1 MLKKIKNAIL
11 DSLIWITN
19 IIGTPAM
26 KMLDV
31 LVEREDEIKEM
42 KKLKAKK
49 AAPSMGHFTTTTSTS
64 SQTIMTITPSGHA
77 GIGTTTATINPYTFQ
92 SSSFQPSAFSI
103 SFNWQNKTKTITLEN
118 GEDVLKL
125 ADVAAMLMKINNIP
139 YKIKES

>member
-31 LVEREDEIKEM
+31 LVEREDEVKEM

-49 AAPSMGHFTTTTSTS
+49 AAPTSGFTTTTTIPSARLTVSNTS
-64 SQTIMTITPSGHA
+64 NP
-77 GIGTTTATINPYTFQ
+77 GIGITTATINPYTFQ
-92 SSSFQPSAFSI
+92 SSSFQPNPFSI